1 MIHSYFLLIISNFQV
16 WRQRRGKVLGGTGSA
31 NGMNYAKGN
40 RKDYDRWEKEGCTG
54 WGYKDVFPYFKK
66 MESVNIPEYQNSC
79 KFYYAC
85 SASVSVMLRH
95 RIPDGLCYDGWRA
108 T

>member
-1 MIHSYFLLIISNFQV
+1 MIHSYFLLIFSNFQV

-40 RKDYDRWEKEGCTG
+40 RMDYDRWEKEGCTG
-54 WGYKDVFPYFKK
+54 WGYKDVLPYFKK

-79 KFYYAC
+79 KFCYTC
-85 SASVSVMLRH
+85 SVSVSVMLRH
-95 RIPDGLCYDGWRA
+95 RIPAGL
-108 T
+108 